1 MGAYIIRRLLL
12 IVPTLFAVMLVNFL
26 VVQIVPGGPIE
37 RILAQLDHSALSA
50 TARVSGGGSELAG
63 APASNGSL
71 P

>member
-50 TARVSGGGSELAG
+50 TARVSGG
-63 APASNGSL
+63 
-71 P
+71 